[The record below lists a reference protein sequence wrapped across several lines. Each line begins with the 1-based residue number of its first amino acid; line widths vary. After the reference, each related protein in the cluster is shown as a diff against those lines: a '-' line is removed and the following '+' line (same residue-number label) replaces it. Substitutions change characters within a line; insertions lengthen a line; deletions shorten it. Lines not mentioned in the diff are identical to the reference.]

1 MTSLSRLEPKSGRQQ
16 KSIEGEDNIKNNQ
29 KNISER
35 NPKKLKKSHN
45 RSFLEPSNKQ
55 AVTNPD
61 KEVVLTDSASNI
73 QLLEHGGGFG
83 GLESS

>member
-35 NPKKLKKSHN
+35 NPKK
-45 RSFLEPSNKQ
+45 
-55 AVTNPD
+55 T
-61 KEVVLTDSASNI
+61 KEI
-73 QLLEHGGGFG
+73 P
-83 GLESS
+83 